1 MPTPLFSDFHFP
13 LPAAM
18 AVLPL
23 AAALFAGTRM
33 LVRSARKQKTQPGR
47 QVLWQ
52 SSCFAG
58 LIGLAFLLEGIALLL
73 GPTQGAG
80 LLWAIR
86 TVGLAGAAILLLVL
100 LPVGRRIASLPPR
113 TVLEE
118 QNQRLQQEVERTRHA
133 NEVIALSEA
142 RYRLLLDT
150 VAEGIWMLDRI
161 GRISFANP
169 RLADMLGTTSE
180 QLKGRAL
187 LELVPED
194 ERPGIISMLQRQ
206 QRGEGVRILGHLL
219 RPDGQLVAV
228 QISSAPL
235 SLQGE
240 RGGSLSVI
248 TDLSDQMKV
257 QEQLRKLAADLEE
270 QVQGRTRAYRETA
283 ERLAATLD
291 ASQVQ
296 SRAYGI
302 LQEMNDMLQNCM
314 TPAEA
319 ARVAGRFAIKL
330 FNADSGSIY
339 AAEPAQ
345 STFRLLGS
353 WGLQGESSDILNL
366 NECWGL
372 RQNQA
377 YPHNENQLELR
388 CQHLTIGPNRHS
400 CCMPMF
406 SNGQATGLISLR
418 SDAPFINDNPERAA
432 PDQKIQRQFAASVAQ
447 VLANLSLRQTL
458 EQQSLRDPLTNLF
471 NRRYFNEQLAIEFER
486 ASRARSPLALQMV
499 DIDHFKRINDRYGH
513 EAGDRVL
520 REVSNVLSQNA
531 RAGDIVCRWGGEEF
545 LILMP
550 GLNGT
555 SAKRR
560 ADEIRRRIQERVE
573 TVGGSAVSVSIGVAA
588 YPEHASD
595 PDGLI
600 NVSDRA
606 LYAAKGAGRNRVTL
620 AVTVL

>member
-1 MPTPLFSDFHFP
+1 MPSSRFFEPPLSLLFV
-13 LPAAM
+13 
-18 AVLPL
+18 AVSLLL
-23 AAALFAGTRM
+23 AAALFIGTLLLISYSR
-33 LVRSARKQKTQPGR
+33 RQKREPGR
-47 QVLWQ
+47 QLLWKA
-52 SSCFAG
+52 AG
-58 LIGLAFLLEGIALLL
+58 FVGLVCLSYLLEALAVAVGPAHSALLW
-73 GPTQGAG
+73 PVRA
-80 LLWAIR
+80 AS
-86 TVGLAGAAILLLVL
+86 VAGATVL
-100 LPVGRRIASLPPR
+100 LALLIPIGRRMASLPPR
-113 TVLEE
+113 TILE
-118 QNQRLQQEVERTRHA
+118 QKNQMLSAEIERIRHA

-142 RYRLLLDT
+142 RYRLLMDT
-150 VAEGIWMLDRI
+150 VAEGIWILDRI

-169 RLADMLGTTSE
+169 RLADMLGTKAE

-187 LELVPED
+187 LELVPEE
-194 ERPGIISMLQRQ
+194 ERPAIISMLQRQ
-206 QRGEGVRILGHLL
+206 QRGEAVRMLCHLL
-219 RPDGQLVAV
+219 RPDGNLVAV
-228 QISSAPL
+228 QISSTPL
-235 SLQGE
+235 A
-240 RGGSLSVI
+240 RGAESGSSLSVI

-257 QEQLRKLAADLEE
+257 QEQLRKLAAELEE
-270 QVQGRTRAYRETA
+270 QVQGRTKAYRETA

-291 ASQVQ
+291 ASQAQ

-302 LQEMNDMLQNCM
+302 LQDMNDMLQACT

-319 ARVAGRFAIKL
+319 ARVAGEFAIKL

-339 AAEPAQ
+339 VTEPAQ
-345 STFRLLGS
+345 SNFRLLGS
-353 WGLQGESSDILNL
+353 WGLQGESADSLHL
-366 NECWGL
+366 SECWGL

-377 YPHNENQLELR
+377 YPHNENQLGLR
-388 CQHLTIGPNRHS
+388 CHHLSIGPNRHS

-406 SNGQATGLISLR
+406 ANGQATGMISLR
-418 SDAPFINDNPERAA
+418 SDQTFIHANTERTAT
-432 PDQKIQRQFAASVAQ
+432 DQKIQRLFSASVAQ
-447 VLANLSLRQTL
+447 FLANLSLRQTL

-520 REVSNVLSQNA
+520 REVSDVLTQNA

-560 ADEIRRRIQERVE
+560 ADEIRRRVQERVE

-606 LYAAKGAGRNRVTL
+606 LYASKGAGRNRVTL

>member
-1 MPTPLFSDFHFP
+1 MSSAAFLELPLS
-13 LPAAM
+13 
-18 AVLPL
+18 VLPISISL
-23 AAALFAGTRM
+23 LLGAGLFASTLLLIRYSH
-33 LVRSARKQKTQPGR
+33 RQKRQPGR
-47 QVLWQ
+47 QVLWRA
-52 SSCFAG
+52 SG
-58 LIGLAFLLEGIALLL
+58 LVGLLSLAFLIETIILASGLWNDTALW
-73 GPTQGAG
+73 P
-80 LLWAIR
+80 IR
-86 TVGLAGAAILLLVL
+86 AACLAGASVL
-100 LPVGRRIASLPPR
+100 LFVLIPTGRRMAELPPR
-113 TVLEE
+113 TILE
-118 QNQRLQQEVERTRHA
+118 QKNQLLSAELERIRHA

-142 RYRLLLDT
+142 RYRLLMDT
-150 VAEGIWMLDRI
+150 VAEGIWIVDRI

-169 RLADMLGTTSE
+169 RLADMQGTPAE
-180 QLKGRAL
+180 QLKGRAV
-187 LELVPED
+187 LELVPEE
-194 ERPGIISMLQRQ
+194 ERPSIISMLQRQ
-206 QRGEGVRILGHLL
+206 QRGESVRTLCHLL
-219 RPDGQLVAV
+219 RPDGKLVAV
-228 QISSAPL
+228 QISSTPL
-235 SLQGE
+235 S
-240 RGGSLSVI
+240 RGAESGSSLSVI

-270 QVQGRTRAYRETA
+270 QVQGRTKAYRETA

-291 ASQVQ
+291 ASQAQ
-296 SRAYGI
+296 SRAYSI
-302 LQEMNDMLQNCM
+302 LQDMNDMLQACT
-314 TPAEA
+314 TPTEA
-319 ARVAGRFAIKL
+319 ARVAGEFAIKL
-330 FNADSGSIY
+330 FGADSGSIY
-339 AAEPAQ
+339 VTEPAQ

-353 WGLQGESSDILNL
+353 WGLQGESSDMLQL
-366 NECWGL
+366 TECWGL

-377 YPHNENQLELR
+377 YPHNENQLGLR
-388 CQHLTIGPNRHS
+388 CHHLTIGPHRHS

-406 SNGQATGLISLR
+406 ANGQASGMISLR
-418 SDAPFINDNPERAA
+418 SDQPFINANPERTAA
-432 PDQKIQRQFAASVAQ
+432 DQKIQRLFSANVAQ
-447 VLANLSLRQTL
+447 FLANLSLRQSL

-486 ASRARSPLALQMV
+486 ASRARSPLAIQMV

-520 REVSNVLSQNA
+520 RQVSEVLTQNA

-560 ADEIRRRIQERVE
+560 ADEIRRRVQERVE

-588 YPEHASD
+588 YPEHATD

-606 LYAAKGAGRNRVTL
+606 LYASKGAGRNRVTL